1 MFESIDSGT
10 LDLCTSI
17 LKISDIFIIS
27 MVVVRIC
34 LSSFFN
40 VVSRSSSTSSD
51 RFHPSVPSGN
61 GGKSDSG
68 AGITSVMK
76 SAAFGT
82 ASIDGGTGQGGESG
96 PPQAMA
102 LEEKYKPIKS
112 INKAG

>member
-1 MFESIDSGT
+1 
-10 LDLCTSI
+10 
-17 LKISDIFIIS
+17 

-40 VVSRSSSTSSD
+40 VVSRSSSTPSD
-51 RFHPSVPSGN
+51 RFHLCVSSVPAGN
-61 GGKSDSG
+61 GGKSGGG
-68 AGITSVMK
+68 AAMK

-82 ASIDGGTGQGGESG
+82 ASIDGGTGQGGEPG